1 MKVTIDRIEGTV
13 AVLVSR
19 EDESVRVNVPVSL
32 LPPGSRE
39 GDILTIRIEQ
49 DREATEAAQKR
60 VSGLIEKLKKTEIMG
75 NSLALKK

>member
-32 LPPGSRE
+32 LPPGCRQ
-39 GDILTIRIEQ
+39 GDILTIRIER
-49 DREATEAAQKR
+49 DREATEAAQER
-60 VSGLIEKLKKTEIMG
+60 VSGLIEKLKKR
-75 NSLALKK
+75 K

>member
-32 LPPGSRE
+32 LPSGSRE
-39 GDILTIRIEQ
+39 GDILTIRIER
-49 DREATEAAQKR
+49 DREATEAAQER
-60 VSGLIEKLKKTEIMG
+60 VAGLIEKLKKR
-75 NSLALKK
+75 K

>member
-32 LPPGSRE
+32 LPPGCRE
-39 GDILTIRIEQ
+39 GDILTIRIE
-49 DREATEAAQKR
+49 RYMAETEAAQER
-60 VSGLIEKLKKTEIMG
+60 ISGLIEKLKKR
-75 NSLALKK
+75 K